1 MSENVIYEKSE
12 DFALQI
18 VRLYK
23 HLMFEKK
30 EFILSKQIL
39 RSGTSVGANV
49 SEAFYAQSNADY
61 IHKYSIALK
70 EANETKYWIKLLV
83 KADYLSEPEIQEI
96 YDELIQIIK
105 ILTSIIIT
113 LKNKKKESIVSA
125 VMD

>member
-49 SEAFYAQSNADY
+49 SEAYYAQSNADY

-83 KADYLSEPEIQEI
+83 KAGYLLEPEIQEI
-96 YDELIQIIK
+96 YEELIQIIK
-105 ILTSIIIT
+105 ILTSIILT
-113 LKNKKKESIVSA
+113 LKNKKKKSIVSA